1 MAGATP
7 ANPATLVASRKLS
20 RLMADA
26 LLIFKPDASYRLA
39 ARAGIWGWLSTER
52 DWKVESLAWFQ
63 PPASLI
69 ESHYDFL
76 KGRPFFPWLVDFM
89 TALPLAVGRVTAS
102 GETLE
107 RMRHDLGET
116 RIAQSRPGS
125 LRERYG
131 IFGGVNCL
139 HLSDSPESG
148 TAEVARWAKFVQ
160 LDEVSVDLAVETD
173 KFDHTYRLRSLATQV
188 AGGVHVELASQ
199 MIRELLTE
207 ESEID
212 GDRLQALWRITL
224 GALA

>member
-1 MAGATP
+1 
-7 ANPATLVASRKLS
+7 V
-20 RLMADA
+20 ADA

-39 ARAGIWGWLSTER
+39 PRAGIWGWLASER
-52 DWKVESLAWFQ
+52 DWKIESLTWFQ

-89 TALPLAVGRVTAS
+89 TALPLLVGRVTAS
-102 GETLE
+102 AEALE
-107 RMRHDLGET
+107 RMRYDLGET

-131 IFGGVNCL
+131 IFGGINCL

-148 TAEVARWAKFVQ
+148 AGEVERWSKFVQ
-160 LDEVSVDLAVETD
+160 LGEVSVNLSSESTQP
-173 KFDHTYRLRSLATQV
+173 DHTYRLRSLATQV
-188 AGGVHVELASQ
+188 NAGIHVELASQ
-199 MIRELLTE
+199 TIRELIAEETE
-207 ESEID
+207 IE
-212 GDRLQALWRITL
+212 GHRLDALWRITL

>member
-1 MAGATP
+1 
-7 ANPATLVASRKLS
+7 
-20 RLMADA
+20 MADA

-39 ARAGIWGWLSTER
+39 ARAGIWGWLSSER

-63 PPASLI
+63 PPAALI

-102 GETLE
+102 GATLE
-107 RMRHDLGET
+107 QMRNDLGET

-131 IFGGVNCL
+131 VYGGVNCL
-139 HLSDSPESG
+139 HLSDSPETGS
-148 TAEVARWAKFVQ
+148 AEVKRWAEFVQ
-160 LDEVSVDLAVETD
+160 LDEVSVDLTFESD
-173 KFDHTYRLRSLATQV
+173 KPDHTYRLRSLATQV
-188 AGGVHVELASQ
+188 AGGFHVELASQ
-199 MIRELLTE
+199 TIRELLAE
-207 ESEID
+207 ESEIE
-212 GDRLQALWRITL
+212 GDQLQALWRIIL

>member
-1 MAGATP
+1 
-7 ANPATLVASRKLS
+7 
-20 RLMADA
+20 MADA

-39 ARAGIWGWLSTER
+39 PRAGIWGWLASER
-52 DWKVESLAWFQ
+52 DWRIESLAWFQ

-89 TALPLAVGRVTAS
+89 TALPLVVGRITAS
-102 GETLE
+102 AEALE
-107 RMRHDLGET
+107 QMRYDLGET

-139 HLSDSPESG
+139 HLSDAPETG
-148 TAEVARWAKFVQ
+148 AAEIKRWAKFVQ
-160 LDEVSVDLAVETD
+160 LSEVSVNLATESD
-173 KFDHTYRLRSLATQV
+173 KPDHTYRLRSLATQV
-188 AGGVHVELASQ
+188 AAGVHVELASQ
-199 MIRELLTE
+199 TIRGLLAE
-207 ESEID
+207 ESEIE
-212 GDRLQALWRITL
+212 GQRLEALWRVTL